1 MDIELLRLRAAL
13 FKGIR
18 SFFDEHGYLEVD
30 TPSLAPDLIP
40 ESCLEV
46 FATEYRAPAGSRR
59 PVQELYLIPSPE
71 IWMKKLLAQH
81 KTSIYQLC
89 HAFRNGESTG
99 RRHSPEF
106 AMLEYYTVHADWMD
120 SLAITE
126 ALVDALVDA
135 GLALP
140 GEGGGSAARAPLAI
154 CPPFRRMSVAEAF
167 ESFAGFPLYETA
179 REGPACFAARARD
192 AGVETA
198 REDMGIADLY
208 NLVFVDKVEPSL
220 PQDRPLALTDYPS
233 FVPCL
238 ARPNGSESFERWE
251 LYMRGVEIANCYSE
265 ERDQDRV
272 AAFFAAEAAEKARTA
287 LVPHAVDSSWPRIF
301 ASFPRAS
308 GVALGVDRLFMV
320 LQGRSS
326 IDNVLPFPLGD

>member
-18 SFFDEHGYLEVD
+18 SFFDARGYLEVD
-30 TPSLAPDLIP
+30 TPSLSPDLIP

-46 FATEYRAPAGSRR
+46 FATEYRAPHGSRR
-59 PVQELYLIPSPE
+59 ETQELYLIPSPE

-106 AMLEYYTVHADWMD
+106 TMLEYYTVDADWMD
-120 SLAITE
+120 SLSLTEELVE
-126 ALVDALVDA
+126 AL
-135 GLALP
+135 LAKP
-140 GEGGGSAARAPLAI
+140 PAAI
-154 CPPFRRMSVAEAF
+154 CPPFRRMTVAEAF
-167 ESFAGFPLYETA
+167 ESFAGFPLHETA
-179 REGPACFAARARD
+179 REGPTCFAARARE

-198 REDMGIADLY
+198 REDMGIAELY
-208 NLVFVDKVEPSL
+208 NLVFVDRVEPSL

-238 ARPNGSESFERWE
+238 AQANDSDSFERWE
-251 LYMRGVEIANCYSE
+251 LYMSGVEIANCYSE
-265 ERDQDRV
+265 ERDPERV
-272 AAFFAAEAAEKARTA
+272 AAFFAAEAAEKARSA
-287 LVPHAVDSSWPRIF
+287 LVPHAVDSSWPAIF
-301 ASFPRAS
+301 GKFPRSS

-320 LQGRSS
+320 MQGRSS
-326 IDNVLPFPLGD
+326 IDSVLPFPLGD